1 MTTAVARNSVF
12 ASFVLALLTAALGTA
27 GGREVLLGAGT
38 AIVDTVDHLLHPH
51 LTFPWMRLDPT
62 DSECF

>member
-12 ASFVLALLTAALGTA
+12 ASLVLALLTAVLGTA
-27 GGREVLLGAGT
+27 AGRELLTEAGT
-38 AIVDTVDHLLHPH
+38 AIVETVGQILHPH

>member
-1 MTTAVARNSVF
+1 MTSAVARNSVL
-12 ASFVLALLTAALGTA
+12 ASLVLALLTAVLGTA
-27 GGREVLLGAGT
+27 TGRELLTEAGT
-38 AIVDTVDHLLHPH
+38 AIVETVDHLLHPH